1 MKILKLGI
9 YAVIA
14 VAGLDLIFGNTNTPL
29 LPAFLGNVLTQN
41 IDFVL
46 IALGVLALMFLL

>member
-1 MKILKLGI
+1 MKILKLLI

-41 IDFVL
+41 IDVVL
-46 IALGVLALMFLL
+46 IALGVLTLIFVL